1 MKMPK
6 YPYHMALMFSGFI
19 TARHATIE
27 EAAAYF
33 KVPKSTLW
41 DALERLTPSDRAA
54 SLKIA
59 KENIHHRK
67 KRG

>member
-19 TARHATIE
+19 TASHATLE

-54 SLKIA
+54 SLRVA
-59 KENIHHRK
+59 KENIHQHK
-67 KRG
+67 KRN

>member
-1 MKMPK
+1 MKTPK
-6 YPYHMALMFSGFI
+6 YPYHMSLMFSGFI

-54 SLKIA
+54 SLRVA
-59 KENIHHRK
+59 KENIHQHK
-67 KRG
+67 KRN